1 MIVSKS
7 ANGVEELKIGRILI
21 VNDQRYKA
29 LVIEEINATSDDQYL
44 QFILIPLKGILNYRI
59 THPLDSHATQMLFQ
73 SEAMMVLAASNLVAQ
88 TRDNNRKFLHSNG
101 TTNMF
106 DVNDYKYYGEI
117 ISFTVDWNT
126 GYLGDALIT
135 IAKMNADNGYPIGWN
150 VHISETYDK
159 YRLDTYKT
167 LDWSINQA
175 AVPPGEVLVKNSAI

>member
-1 MIVSKS
+1 MAKLQINIFNNDMVWMGTVDTVQSMVHRSSWHEITNSEMIVSKS

-117 ISFTVDWNT
+117 ISF
-126 GYLGDALIT
+126 
-135 IAKMNADNGYPIGWN
+135 
-150 VHISETYDK
+150 HS
-159 YRLDTYKT
+159 
-167 LDWSINQA
+167 
-175 AVPPGEVLVKNSAI
+175 